1 MHSLKKRLETE
12 SQIHKA
18 DNLQVMTDNM
28 DLIQKIHEVR
38 RSVDKIKKKR
48 TQAENDYKQLCTKYK
63 IKPIRNTEE
72 QDEDD
77 PLDDRS
83 NNHLRGMRSAVMRS
97 EDDETL
103 LNLNKE
109 RESRQNYI
117 ENIKS
122 NIDQAREEQRQLEA
136 ILNQ

>member
-72 QDEDD
+72 
-77 PLDDRS
+77 
-83 NNHLRGMRSAVMRS
+83 
-97 EDDETL
+97 
-103 LNLNKE
+103 
-109 RESRQNYI
+109 
-117 ENIKS
+117 
-122 NIDQAREEQRQLEA
+122 
-136 ILNQ
+136 